1 MADILNEAQRCL
13 KCKKPLCKEGC
24 PIKTDIP
31 TVMQLFLDGKMDEAG
46 AKLFENNPLSA
57 VCSLIC
63 PHEKNC
69 MGHCIL
75 NRKGAPIK
83 FFEVENY
90 ISTFFLEKAKFEKPT
105 PNGHLVGIIGAGPA
119 GLTLAIILAKR
130 GYDVTII
137 DSKDK
142 IGGVLRYGIPE
153 FRLPKS
159 LLDKLLIKMT
169 ELGIKF
175 RPNTL
180 IGPTITI
187 DDMFSDGY
195 DAIFIGTGVWKPN
208 RLRIPG
214 ETLGNVHFAIDYLK
228 NPDSYQNLGDHVVII
243 GAGNVAM
250 DAART
255 ILRKSNA
262 KVDVIFFRGREEVT
276 ALDEEV
282 NLALVD
288 GVKFN
293 YYLNTIKIE
302 KDGII
307 VEPILK
313 IENEDGTVE
322 YKNDSEHAYKIPS
335 SSVIIAIGQGA
346 QANIVNNTKQI
357 DTNKRGLIQASE
369 TGATTRPGVY
379 AAGDVVSGAKT
390 VVQAVAATKVTADE
404 IDNYIRAKYGEP
416 LIEVYQARP
425 SIPNLVKDIKQN

>member
-1 MADILNEAQRCL
+1 MADILSEAQRCL
-13 KCKKPLCKEGC
+13 KCKKPFCKEGC
-24 PIKTDIP
+24 PVKTDIP
-31 TVMQLFLDGKMDEAG
+31 IIMQMFLDGKMEEAG
-46 AKLFENNPLSA
+46 EKLFENNPLSA
-57 VCSLIC
+57 LCSLIC

-90 ISTFFLEKAKFEKPT
+90 ISTFYLEKARLAPAVQ
-105 PNGHLVGIIGAGPA
+105 NGHMVGIIGGGPA

-130 GYDVTII
+130 GYNVTII

-159 LLDKLLIKMT
+159 LLDKLLIRMN

-187 DDMFSDGY
+187 DDMFEDGY
-195 DAIFIGTGVWKPN
+195 DAIFIGTGVWRPN

-228 NPDSYQNLGDHVVII
+228 NPDSYTSLGDHVVII

-255 ILRKSNA
+255 IVRKSNA

-288 GVKFN
+288 GIKFN

-302 KDGII
+302 EDGII
-307 VEPILK
+307 VEPVLK
-313 IENEDGTVE
+313 IENEDGSIE
-322 YKNDSEHAYKIPS
+322 YKNDTEHPYKINS

-346 QANIVNNTKQI
+346 QTNIVNNSKNI
-357 DTNKRGLIQASE
+357 DTNQKGLIQTDE
-369 TGATTRPGVY
+369 KGATTRPGVY

-390 VVQAVAATKVTADE
+390 VVAAVEATKKAADE
-404 IDNYIRAKYGEP
+404 IDNYIRAKYG
-416 LIEVYQARP
+416 LP
-425 SIPNLVKDIKQN
+425 SLEEERAKNE

>member
-24 PIKTDIP
+24 PVKTDIP
-31 TVMQLFLDGKMDEAG
+31 IIMQMFLDGHMEEAG
-46 AKLFENNPLSA
+46 EKLFENNPLSA
-57 VCSLIC
+57 LCSLIC

-69 MGHCIL
+69 MGHCVL

-90 ISTFFLEKAKFEKPT
+90 ISTFYLEKARLEKAPQ
-105 PNGHLVGIIGAGPA
+105 NGHMVGIIGGGPA

-130 GYDVTII
+130 GYNVTII

-153 FRLPKS
+153 FRLPKA
-159 LLDKLLIKMT
+159 LLDKLLLRMN

-187 DDMFSDGY
+187 DDMFDDGY
-195 DAIFIGTGVWKPN
+195 DAIFIGTGVWRPN

-214 ETLGNVHFAIDYLK
+214 EALGNVHFAIDYLK
-228 NPDSYQNLGDHVVII
+228 NPDSYNALGDHVVII

-255 ILRKSNA
+255 IVRKTNA

-288 GVKFN
+288 GIKFN

-302 KDGII
+302 EDGII
-307 VEPILK
+307 VEPVLK
-313 IENEDGTVE
+313 IEKEDGSIE
-322 YKNDSEHAYKIPS
+322 YKNDTEHPYKINS

-346 QANIVNNTKQI
+346 QTNIVKNSKNI
-357 DTNKRGLIQASE
+357 DTNQKGLIQTDE
-369 TGATTRPGVY
+369 KGATTRPGVY

-390 VVQAVAATKVTADE
+390 VVAAVEATKKAADE
-404 IDNYIRAKYGEP
+404 IDNYIRSKYG
-416 LIEVYQARP
+416 LP
-425 SIPNLVKDIKQN
+425 SLEEERAAQQ

>member
-1 MADILNEAQRCL
+1 MADILSEAQRCL
-13 KCKKPLCKEGC
+13 KCKKPFCKEGC
-24 PIKTDIP
+24 PVKTDIP
-31 TVMQLFLDGKMDEAG
+31 IIMQMFLDGKMEEAG
-46 AKLFENNPLSA
+46 EKLFENNPLSA
-57 VCSLIC
+57 LCSLIC

-90 ISTFFLEKAKFEKPT
+90 ISTFYLEKARLAPAVQ
-105 PNGHLVGIIGAGPA
+105 NGHMVGIIGGGPA

-130 GYDVTII
+130 GYNVTII

-159 LLDKLLIKMT
+159 LLDKLLIRMN

-187 DDMFSDGY
+187 DDMFEDGY
-195 DAIFIGTGVWKPN
+195 DAIFIGTGVWRPN

-228 NPDSYQNLGDHVVII
+228 NPDSYTSLGDHVVII

-255 ILRKSNA
+255 IVRKSNA

-288 GVKFN
+288 GIKFN

-302 KDGII
+302 EDGII
-307 VEPILK
+307 VEPVLK
-313 IENEDGTVE
+313 IENEDGSIE
-322 YKNDSEHAYKIPS
+322 YKNDTEHPYKINS

-346 QANIVNNTKQI
+346 QTNIVNNSKNI
-357 DTNKRGLIQASE
+357 DTNQKGLIQTDE
-369 TGATTRPGVY
+369 KGATTRPGVY

-390 VVQAVAATKVTADE
+390 VVAAVEATKKAADE
-404 IDNYIRAKYGEP
+404 IDNYSRAKYG
-416 LIEVYQARP
+416 LP
-425 SIPNLVKDIKQN
+425 SLEEERAKNE

>member
-24 PIKTDIP
+24 PVKTDIP
-31 TVMQLFLDGKMDEAG
+31 IIMQMFLDGQMEEAG
-46 AKLFENNPLSA
+46 EKLFENNPLSA
-57 VCSLIC
+57 LCSLIC

-69 MGHCIL
+69 MGHCVL

-90 ISTFFLEKAKFEKPT
+90 ISTFYLEKARLNRAKQ
-105 PNGHLVGIIGAGPA
+105 NGHMVGIIGGGPA

-130 GYDVTII
+130 GYNVTII

-153 FRLPKS
+153 FRLPKA
-159 LLDKLLIKMT
+159 LLDKLLLRMN

-180 IGPTITI
+180 IGPTVTI
-187 DDMFSDGY
+187 DDMFDDGY
-195 DAIFIGTGVWKPN
+195 DAIFIGTGVWRPN

-214 ETLGNVHFAIDYLK
+214 ESLGNVHFAIDYLK
-228 NPDSYQNLGDHVVII
+228 NPDSYNALGDHVLII

-255 ILRKSNA
+255 IVRKSNA

-288 GVKFN
+288 GIKFN

-302 KDGII
+302 EDGII
-307 VEPILK
+307 VEPVLK
-313 IENEDGTVE
+313 IEHEDGSVE
-322 YKNDSEHAYKIPS
+322 YKNDTEHPYKINS
-335 SSVIIAIGQGA
+335 TSVIIAIGQGA
-346 QANIVNNTKQI
+346 QTNIVKNTKAI
-357 DTNKRGLIQASE
+357 DTNQKGLIQ
-369 TGATTRPGVY
+369 TDDKGATTRPGVY

-390 VVQAVAATKVTADE
+390 VVEAVEATKKAADE
-404 IDNYIRAKYGEP
+404 IDNYIRAKYG
-416 LIEVYQARP
+416 LP
-425 SIPNLVKDIKQN
+425 SLEEERAKSE